1 MNLLPMIIEVVGGL
15 IFEIQVWQ
23 YTVCTLIFIWK
34 FNVSPPPPPQ
44 LYTMAKVAISIMWQ
58 HVVLIIRV
66 LLR

>member
-34 FNVSPPPPPQ
+34 FNVSPPPTPPT
-44 LYTMAKVAISIMWQ
+44 LHHCSLFDVKPFSTLGDFWD
-58 HVVLIIRV
+58 VL
-66 LLR
+66 